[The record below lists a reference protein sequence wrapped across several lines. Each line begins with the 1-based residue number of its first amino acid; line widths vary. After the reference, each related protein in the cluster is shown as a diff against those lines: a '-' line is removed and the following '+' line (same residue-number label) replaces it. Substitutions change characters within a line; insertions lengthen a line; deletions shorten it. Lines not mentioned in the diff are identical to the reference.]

1 MPNKLAKFA
10 VPVRVD
16 ETDTYTGYRKYQADS
31 RIVTDE
37 GK

>member
-1 MPNKLAKFA
+1 MAKLMLA

-16 ETDTYTGYRKYQADS
+16 ETNAYAGYRKYQVES